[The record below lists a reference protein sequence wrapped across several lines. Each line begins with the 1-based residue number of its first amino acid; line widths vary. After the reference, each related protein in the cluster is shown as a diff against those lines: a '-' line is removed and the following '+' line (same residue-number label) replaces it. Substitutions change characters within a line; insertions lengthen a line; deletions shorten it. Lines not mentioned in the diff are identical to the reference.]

1 MNTSYPLS
9 KWEGHPISFTQLKM
23 EVLVRAG
30 ESRSEARGNISFEG
44 PIGPENTSGEGGGG
58 SPLRLARRAP
68 YYALGHLLYLGAWG
82 K

>member
-23 EVLVRAG
+23 VVLVRPG

-44 PIGPENTSGEGGGG
+44 PIGPENTSGEGGV
-58 SPLRLARRAP
+58 PLEIGP
-68 YYALGHLLYLGAWG
+68 PGPLLCLGAPIIPWG
-82 K
+82 PG